1 MQRLKTMNKQELSVS
16 LKGFCGRDL
25 ITINQI
31 SEFIGADRG
40 TVRRNFLQG
49 LDYLPV
55 GRKKLYHVNDVAK
68 SITERR
74 QYD

>member
-1 MQRLKTMNKQELSVS
+1 MNRQELSVS

-25 ITINQI
+25 ITVNQI
-31 SEFIGADRG
+31 AEFIGADRG
-40 TVRRNFLQG
+40 TVRRNFLRG

-55 GRKKLYHVNDVAK
+55 GSKKLYHVNAVAK

-74 QYD
+74 KYDD